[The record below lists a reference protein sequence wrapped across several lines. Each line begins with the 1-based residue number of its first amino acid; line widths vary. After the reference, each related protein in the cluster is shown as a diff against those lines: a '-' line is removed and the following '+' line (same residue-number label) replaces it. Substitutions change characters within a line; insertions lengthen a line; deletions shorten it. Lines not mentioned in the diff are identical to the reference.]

1 MSTIRP
7 DRCEILE
14 DINSIISREFGNPL
28 GEAAIEARMANG
40 AIRVSASTRRK
51 PSAEDDLQN
60 GDGFLVQYD
69 PQRHRVHLMHFD
81 GRSGPLGSQHHL
93 GKDKAMEVVGQIL
106 REEGD
111 IAEAVYAANDVL
123 KNSEVAVVT
132 SGGERKVVPYTTV
145 SAVELSLESDAEG
158 KNIWHVVQLG
168 DGLTLV
174 IPQDSETAAFMTRQL
189 TEALTAYINGEMDKS
204 EALLGPR
211 KNRMQTCLG
220 NAWMD
225 DPGDVLR
232 YTDDRMLRPIKE
244 EKPLKDGEV
253 WAEVPVELAGERVCL
268 VSASD
273 VMSSIPPAE
282 LENLVRETMKGG
294 DSATEVREAIAS
306 LLQEKQR
313 QWEEV
318 LQDGAP
324 DWVTTS
330 AGECQSHLPPD
341 RDRSKASFVFTW
353 L

>member
-69 PQRHRVHLMHFD
+69 PQRHRVYLMHFD

-244 EKPLKDGEV
+244 EQPLKDGEV